1 MKGGTQMKKRGSN
14 IIDLLI
20 VGSFAALTAIV
31 TKCVDD
37 KNFDDK
43 LDEALEERGFV
54 NKEEAK

>member
-1 MKGGTQMKKRGSN
+1 MKKRGSN

-20 VGSFAALTAIV
+20 VGAFAALTAIV

-37 KNFDDK
+37 KNFDNK